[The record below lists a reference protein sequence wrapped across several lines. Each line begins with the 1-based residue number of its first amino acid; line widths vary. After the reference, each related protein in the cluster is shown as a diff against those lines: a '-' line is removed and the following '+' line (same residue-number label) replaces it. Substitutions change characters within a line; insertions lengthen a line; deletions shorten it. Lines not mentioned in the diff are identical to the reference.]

1 MRINVTSALLPSL
14 KSLAPMMKEIWE
26 CGFVTNNGSKHQL
39 LEQALKNYLEVE
51 NISLFGNGTLALMIA
66 IKALDL
72 KGEIITTPFT
82 FPATTHSISWL
93 GIKPVFCDIDYNTMC
108 IDANKIESLITKETS
123 AIMPVHVYGNICDVK
138 KIEHIAK
145 KYNLKVIYDAAH
157 AFGAKVDGVPIGKF
171 GDVSMFSF
179 HATKLFNTI
188 EGGCLTFNQKS
199 LKEKS
204 DLLKNFG
211 IRSEE
216 EVI

>member
-1 MRINVTSALLPSL
+1 VDV
-14 KSLAPMMKEIWE
+14 KEDT
-26 CGFVTNNGSKHQL
+26 FN
-39 LEQALKNYLEVE
+39 
-51 NISLFGNGTLALMIA
+51 
-66 IKALDL
+66 LD
-72 KGEIITTPFT
+72 
-82 FPATTHSISWL
+82 PA
-93 GIKPVFCDIDYNTMC
+93 
-108 IDANKIESLITKETS
+108 KIEAAITPETM
-123 AIMPVHVYGNICDVK
+123 AIMPVHCYGNPCDVEAIK
-138 KIEHIAK
+138 TIAD
-145 KYNLKVIYDAAH
+145 KYNLKIIYDAAH